1 VYKSVNIG
9 TNCLSDA
16 CVTIG
21 TVQKISNMHVLT
33 LCLLKIVEVVIQGH
47 ETSFE
52 AGTNREVKY
61 DGFLISVKVTAEQGG
76 SERQEDPT
84 SPPH

>member
-21 TVQKISNMHVLT
+21 TVQKTSNMHVLP
-33 LCLLKIVEVVIQGH
+33 LCLLKVVEVVMHGH
-47 ETSFE
+47 EISFE

-61 DGFLISVKVTAEQGG
+61 DCILISVKVTAEQGG
-76 SERQEDPT
+76 SQTQEDPT
-84 SPPH
+84 FPSH